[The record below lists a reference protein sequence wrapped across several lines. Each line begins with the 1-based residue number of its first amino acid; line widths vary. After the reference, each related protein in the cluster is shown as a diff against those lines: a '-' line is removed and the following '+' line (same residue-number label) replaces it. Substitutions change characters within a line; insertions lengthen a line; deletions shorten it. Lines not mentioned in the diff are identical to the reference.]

1 MGKGFNQKSIFSI
14 SIFSNTQYYQENQ
27 QLLLAFQV
35 LKYVVQQPPIQHM
48 EINLLFGSTQKTG
61 KDIYPIYTYSTLPTA
76 TLIRALF
83 LLINSGNKKDYFN
96 FMIYVC
102 IDMQSICLLP
112 TKGVLRYRFEI
123 KSEIRA
129 ARQCLKN
136 WFIDL
141 KQMIGPDHLLPLSEI

>member
-1 MGKGFNQKSIFSI
+1 
-14 SIFSNTQYYQENQ
+14 
-27 QLLLAFQV
+27 
-35 LKYVVQQPPIQHM
+35 M

-102 IDMQSICLLP
+102 IDIAHLPTILP
-112 TKGVLRYRFEI
+112 TKGVEI
-123 KSEIRA
+123 ENKIRS
-129 ARQCLKN
+129 K
-136 WFIDL
+136 
-141 KQMIGPDHLLPLSEI
+141 K